1 MDQNT
6 HDSVFNNETSQFLRI
21 PLNRIGAVIGLKGS
35 SKNQIEELTSTKII
49 IDSETGEVEIRPN
62 KNLTDPIMLFKSR
75 DMVKAIGR
83 GFTAD
88 QALKL
93 ASDDMF
99 LEIIPLKP
107 IIGDKINHIKR
118 VRSRLIGTKGRTRK
132 ALEELTKVNI
142 MILGST
148 VSLIGTYENITTSKS
163 SLMEII
169 KGAKIESVIGKLE
182 DSKNKNKKSENILW
196 KNEDEATENT
206 EDEVIDPFQ
215 DYKEE

>member
-1 MDQNT
+1 
-6 HDSVFNNETSQFLRI
+6 
-21 PLNRIGAVIGLKGS
+21 
-35 SKNQIEELTSTKII
+35 
-49 IDSETGEVEIRPN
+49 
-62 KNLTDPIMLFKSR
+62 
-75 DMVKAIGR
+75 MVKAIGR

>member
-1 MDQNT
+1 MEQK
-6 HDSVFNNETSQFLRI
+6 V
-21 PLNRIGAVIGLKGS
+21 
-35 SKNQIEELTSTKII
+35 EL
-49 IDSETGEVEIRPN
+49 
-62 KNLTDPIMLFKSR
+62 
-75 DMVKAIGR
+75 
-83 GFTAD
+83 
-88 QALKL
+88 
-93 ASDDMF
+93 
-99 LEIIPLKP
+99 
-107 IIGDKINHIKR
+107 
-118 VRSRLIGTKGRTRK
+118 RK

>member
-1 MDQNT
+1 
-6 HDSVFNNETSQFLRI
+6 
-21 PLNRIGAVIGLKGS
+21 
-35 SKNQIEELTSTKII
+35 
-49 IDSETGEVEIRPN
+49 
-62 KNLTDPIMLFKSR
+62 
-75 DMVKAIGR
+75 
-83 GFTAD
+83 
-88 QALKL
+88 
-93 ASDDMF
+93 
-99 LEIIPLKP
+99 
-107 IIGDKINHIKR
+107 
-118 VRSRLIGTKGRTRK
+118 
-132 ALEELTKVNI
+132 

-163 SLMEII
+163 SLMELI

>member
-1 MDQNT
+1 
-6 HDSVFNNETSQFLRI
+6 
-21 PLNRIGAVIGLKGS
+21 
-35 SKNQIEELTSTKII
+35 
-49 IDSETGEVEIRPN
+49 
-62 KNLTDPIMLFKSR
+62 
-75 DMVKAIGR
+75 
-83 GFTAD
+83 
-88 QALKL
+88 
-93 ASDDMF
+93 
-99 LEIIPLKP
+99 
-107 IIGDKINHIKR
+107 
-118 VRSRLIGTKGRTRK
+118 
-132 ALEELTKVNI
+132 